1 MPELPEV
8 ETTLR
13 GIEKSL
19 LGAKVESLIVR
30 NAHLRWPVPDDLGE
44 RIAGKRIV
52 SLRRRAKYILI
63 DFECGS
69 LIWHLGMSGSMRIVD
84 RATAIR
90 KHDHI
95 DLVLSSG
102 VVLRYNDPRR
112 FGCLLWAEDVL
123 LHSLLV
129 GLGPEPLDE
138 CFDGVYLYNKAH
150 GRQLAV
156 KSFIMDQKI
165 VVGVGNIYAS
175 ESLFLAGIR
184 PTRKAAN
191 ISLVRYESLAAQIK
205 QVLRRAIAQGG
216 TTLRDF
222 SQADG
227 RPGYFEQQLHVY
239 GRQNQPCTQCGKA
252 ISNKVI
258 GQRASYYC
266 AACQR

>member
-19 LGAKVESLIVR
+19 LGVKIESLIVR
-30 NAHLRWPVPDDLGE
+30 NARLRWPVPDDLGE

-63 DFECGS
+63 DFERGS

-95 DLVLSSG
+95 DLLISSG

-112 FGCLLWAEDVL
+112 FGCLLWAKDVL
-123 LHSLLV
+123 LHALLV

-138 CFDGVYLYNKAH
+138 CFDGAYLYNKAH

-184 PTRKAAN
+184 PTRKASN
-191 ISLVRYESLAAQIK
+191 ISLARYESLAAQIK